1 MVVVWVSVLEGL
13 CMEERSVLPY
23 LVLLGSSGEFGP
35 WSLMGKLKSLG
46 VCPVL
51 VSEHQK
57 LSSFF
62 GHVFPP

>member
-1 MVVVWVSVLEGL
+1 MAVVWVSVLEGL
-13 CMEERSVLPY
+13 HMEGRPVIPY
-23 LVLLGSSGEFGP
+23 LVLLGSSGEFGT
-35 WSLMGKLKSLG
+35 WSLKGKLGSLE

-62 GHVFPP
+62 DHVFPP